1 MVLIPKRLHVHQQIS
16 DHWQA
21 GKGTNNQRSLCGD
34 RRYVRDAGKAVA
46 ATHVDAIRAAHSL
59 AAGPSIRQRGIGDLK
74 VFQNVQHHRVSTFRR
89 IPGNR
94 LHVRSL
100 IDLWVVTV
108 EFYKHFNAAGKVR
121 GGRQRF
127 PR

>member
-1 MVLIPKRLHVHQQIS
+1 MSTNKSRITGKPGRGQI
-16 DHWQA
+16 
-21 GKGTNNQRSLCGD
+21 TNVPCAAI

-46 ATHVDAIRAAHSL
+46 AIHVDAMRAAHSL
-59 AAGPSIRQRGIGDLK
+59 AAGPSIGQRGIGDLK
-74 VFQNVQHHRVSTFRR
+74 VFQNVQQHRVSTFRR